1 MSIFYLIYIEFMI
14 RINAP
19 HWLIFALWHLI
30 SFIFIAI
37 LLVIT
42 VIILVLFERKYLAFY
57 TRRKGP
63 NRVGTYGCLQTIAD
77 AIKLLFKENIEP
89 KNIDK
94 MIYYTAP
101 LLVFSPIMTV
111 WFLIPFTS
119 GIIPFDSSCSLLL
132 FMAILSIPIL
142 ATLFAGFSSGNKY
155 SLIGGL
161 RACTQAISSEIPLFL
176 CLISISILS
185 GSMNLDSIVKM
196 QNDSIFQWYIFP
208 NILGFIIFFISALI
222 VMNRTPFDLPEA
234 ESELT
239 AGYHS
244 EYSGMKFAMF
254 FLGEY
259 ALTFILSAFI
269 ATLFLGG
276 YNSPM
281 GFYISDLLNLPIIF
295 QEFLKNIEQFIWLM
309 LKTVILILIIMWIRA
324 SYPRLTTEKTLI
336 FSWYILTPLAIFNIF
351 IMAIY
356 KLLRSIL

>member
-1 MSIFYLIYIEFMI
+1 
-14 RINAP
+14 
-19 HWLIFALWHLI
+19 
-30 SFIFIAI
+30 
-37 LLVIT
+37 
-42 VIILVLFERKYLAFY
+42 
-57 TRRKGP
+57 
-63 NRVGTYGCLQTIAD
+63 
-77 AIKLLFKENIEP
+77 
-89 KNIDK
+89 
-94 MIYYTAP
+94 
-101 LLVFSPIMTV
+101 
-111 WFLIPFTS
+111 
-119 GIIPFDSSCSLLL
+119 
-132 FMAILSIPIL
+132 
-142 ATLFAGFSSGNKY
+142 
-155 SLIGGL
+155 
-161 RACTQAISSEIPLFL
+161 
-176 CLISISILS
+176 
-185 GSMNLDSIVKM
+185 
-196 QNDSIFQWYIFP
+196 
-208 NILGFIIFFISALI
+208 
-222 VMNRTPFDLPEA
+222 MNRTPFDLPEA

-295 QEFLKNIEQFIWLM
+295 QEFLKNIEQFLWLM
-309 LKTVILILIIMWIRA
+309 LKTGILILIIMWIRA